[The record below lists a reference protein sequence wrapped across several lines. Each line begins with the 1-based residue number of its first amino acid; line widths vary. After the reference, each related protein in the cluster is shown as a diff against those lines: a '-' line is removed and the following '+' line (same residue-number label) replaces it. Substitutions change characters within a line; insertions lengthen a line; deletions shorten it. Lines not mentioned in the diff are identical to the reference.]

1 MADNPLQDLGSHIA
15 IIDVR
20 VFAPEV
26 ISVLYSFSKKEFVE
40 NMEQL
45 PFLGNFLKEPEKY
58 TLESISID
66 DAIMNSNLQIMLKMR
81 PENKRE
87 LVE

>member
-1 MADNPLQDLGSHIA
+1 
-15 IIDVR
+15 VR